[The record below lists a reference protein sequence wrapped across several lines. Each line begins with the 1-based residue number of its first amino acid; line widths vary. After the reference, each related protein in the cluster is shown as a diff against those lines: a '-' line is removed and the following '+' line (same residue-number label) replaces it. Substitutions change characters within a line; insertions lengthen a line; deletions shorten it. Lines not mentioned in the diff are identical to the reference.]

1 MEGSDALVIA
11 ALAAG
16 GYSLFK
22 AFEEQPTS
30 VAGKPTPPPQPTSQ
44 KKPNLPILNP
54 PVNNPPSNNPIINNI
69 INPPVNNPPANNP
82 PSNNPPFNNPPAN
95 NPPVNNPPVNNP
107 PANNPPINF
116 LLWLPGSAS
125 ELIRPS
131 SIPSTLP
138 TTSYSGPPFAYEDEM
153 WSDLLTLERNGKLEL
168 QFHLGWG
175 TVIPGFFAMNPDEKT
190 VSFSLPTYK
199 NDGSLT
205 LEDFTRP
212 YNRPVVS
219 LKHPHN
225 PTPPLSGPNTND
237 LFFNMHTQ
245 WFQGPNGTIHGFPV
259 MMQYYSGLMNLTYH
273 NAAYYGLFGALG
285 STLKKSKP
293 QLMKLYRNEFP
304 DLTVEVVERF
314 TNSFNCIAWT
324 IGVRDRWVWNEIDTN
339 GDGLSSFSEF
349 VSFYG
354 RHGLLPTTVESEAE
368 VAIFGFESFGK
379 LDVKHGAV
387 REKGSNYWLSKMGQG
402 GIIRHEGLN
411 AFDTSPYGKL
421 LLMFKRV

>member
-54 PVNNPPSNNPIINNI
+54 PNNPPVNNPPVNNPPVNNPPVNNPPFNNPPANNPPFN
-69 INPPVNNPPANNP
+69 NPPVNNPPA
-82 PSNNPPFNNPPAN
+82 NNPPAN

-107 PANNPPINF
+107 PVNNPPVNNPPAPVGHYLNRNNPWFVDHMTGRGHLNSHGDVIV
-116 LLWLPGSAS
+116 GDVGM
-125 ELIRPS
+125 
-131 SIPSTLP
+131 T
-138 TTSYSGPPFAYEDEM
+138 PPFDWVSNVGPDVYSDIPNYGRHGHPEFSGDVAVQGSNGVYYRPTSLNEM
-153 WSDLLTLERNGKLEL
+153 LL
-168 QFHLGWG
+168 
-175 TVIPGFFAMNPDEKT
+175 A
-190 VSFSLPTYK
+190 
-199 NDGSLT
+199 GS
-205 LEDFTRP
+205 
-212 YNRPVVS
+212 V
-219 LKHPHN
+219 
-225 PTPPLSGPNTND
+225 
-237 LFFNMHTQ
+237 
-245 WFQGPNGTIHGFPV
+245 
-259 MMQYYSGLMNLTYH
+259 
-273 NAAYYGLFGALG
+273 G
-285 STLKKSKP
+285 STLKKSRP

-354 RHGLLPTTVESEAE
+354 RHGLLPTTVESEAD

-379 LDVKHGAV
+379 IDVKHGAV